1 MKDRTTILVI
11 LVLVLVG
18 VAVAEG
24 VALWT
29 QARIAGVRAEVEE
42 FNSYRDSVNAVVA
55 LRDSLVRESEVVVEA
70 AERVAD
76 SLRAELA
83 KTDSI
88 LREQR
93 LSVRRLATFEDIN
106 ADFESEFAILA
117 ARSFRM
123 KYAEEPGP
131 DSLDYIVMP
140 TASLNTFVAERREL
154 TRLRNDAV
162 IADSLDATNVVV
174 IETQDTIIGLLRAN
188 QSTLQQAFDTTSVL
202 YIDRSEE
209 LIDELRK
216 PSFGFGL
223 GTGIAGGILIGLLA
237 GIAAAN

>member
-1 MKDRTTILVI
+1 MKDRTAILII

-18 VAVAEG
+18 IAVAEG
-24 VALWT
+24 VALWS
-29 QARIAGVRAEVEE
+29 QARIAEVEAEVAE

-55 LRDSLVRESEVVVEA
+55 IRDSLVRESEAVVEA

-76 SLRAELA
+76 SLRSELA
-83 KTDSI
+83 RTDSI

-93 LSVRRLATFEDIN
+93 LSVRRLASFEGIN
-106 ADFESEFAILA
+106 AGFESEFPIFA

-140 TASLNTFVAERREL
+140 TASLNTFVSERQELERR
-154 TRLRNDAV
+154 RSDAV

-202 YIDRSEE
+202 YIDRSEQ
-209 LIDELRK
+209 LIEELRR

-237 GIAAAN
+237 GIAAGN